1 LIFLASFFASRQ
13 RMKWA
18 CLAADRAS
26 GQSPGKAKFQEY
38 FLFRHFLSSQKVT
51 KPACHRMAQAR
62 QAGRTDGL
70 PAGMAMQAGLNAF
83 RLVPRLQLNS

>member
-1 LIFLASFFASRQ
+1 LSEIPVFRQSGRGIVLSCLPCWGLLRQAGLIFLASFFASRQ

-51 KPACHRMAQAR
+51 KE
-62 QAGRTDGL
+62 D
-70 PAGMAMQAGLNAF
+70 
-83 RLVPRLQLNS
+83 